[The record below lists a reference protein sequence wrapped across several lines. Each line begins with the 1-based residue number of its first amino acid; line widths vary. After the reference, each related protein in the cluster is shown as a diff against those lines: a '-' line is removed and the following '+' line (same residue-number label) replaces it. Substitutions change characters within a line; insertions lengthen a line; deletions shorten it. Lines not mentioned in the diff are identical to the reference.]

1 MFSYSGNIF
10 KKKYRFI
17 FVGDL
22 RAILCAEVCSGRF
35 SVCEFPPV
43 IYSTTLDSEYT
54 SLSAVENAYRSIHF
68 VIKNCLK
75 LVGTGKKVVVAG
87 NKDVVAVVVG
97 GNRAVA
103 VVVAVASG
111 GNRAVA
117 VAGNRA
123 VAVAGGNNYFVAFGI
138 VGVLVERILEQK
150 CARILHLPFLVQWCL
165 LYSSVWIQNNM
176 FVLTMNETIAFA
188 SA

>member
-1 MFSYSGNIF
+1 M
-10 KKKYRFI
+10 
-17 FVGDL
+17 
-22 RAILCAEVCSGRF
+22 
-35 SVCEFPPV
+35 
-43 IYSTTLDSEYT
+43 
-54 SLSAVENAYRSIHF
+54 
-68 VIKNCLK
+68 IKNRLK
-75 LVGTGKKVVVAG
+75 LVGIGEKVVVAGG

-97 GNRAVA
+97 GNRVAVVA
-103 VVVAVASG
+103 VVVAVA

-123 VAVAGGNNYFVAFGI
+123 VVVAFGI
-138 VGVLVERILEQK
+138 VGVLVECILEQK

>member
-1 MFSYSGNIF
+1 
-10 KKKYRFI
+10 
-17 FVGDL
+17 
-22 RAILCAEVCSGRF
+22 
-35 SVCEFPPV
+35 
-43 IYSTTLDSEYT
+43 
-54 SLSAVENAYRSIHF
+54 
-68 VIKNCLK
+68 VIKNRLK
-75 LVGTGKKVVVAG
+75 LVGIGEKVVVAGG

-97 GNRAVA
+97 GNRVAVVA
-103 VVVAVASG
+103 VVVVAVA

-123 VAVAGGNNYFVAFGI
+123 VAVAGNRAVAVAGNRAVVVAFGI
-138 VGVLVERILEQK
+138 VGVLVECILEQK